1 MVHQII
7 IYTIIFLCSFG
18 FVSPFQKYAF
28 GTTKIQENCDLG
40 RYQTPFNFGAAIE
53 APLPSLKHKIA
64 DKYRGLEDAEREL
77 LVGEWAT
84 TFKQGI
90 ETDDITRKSSGYT
103 PNLSSSIELSRSLNL
118 NKIHLKQKLLQTKKE
133 LTLLSL
139 KSLLREDAATKL
151 SLIIDLHEAINL
163 HQILTK
169 RLSLNNRLDD
179 YYMSRR
185 NSGESNIEEELK
197 VRSDILVIKDQLL
210 ANSIK
215 RTSTLDELGIEA
227 EPSLPYFFNYPR
239 LQNFDSSCEFQ
250 TFELLVIEKQIDI
263 AQLELDELQ
272 DENNYSLNFT
282 ASVKSTRSGER
293 VTEEEASANIN
304 FVLPIG
310 DGGKRRSQQLAKTS
324 ELKSQTTKLR
334 DLKNSQLRSQN
345 TYKSKERLFF
355 SSLNSIQ
362 NDIRGINKRMDELNE
377 RKSLGQTV
385 FLEKSNLELEKSRL
399 AESNLRLMSDLHQE
413 WYKFLIDKISIN
425 TIQKDH

>member
-18 FVSPFQKYAF
+18 FVSSFQKHAF
-28 GTTKIQENCDLG
+28 GSEKIEENCDLD
-40 RYQTPFNFGAAIE
+40 RYQNPFNFGAAIE

-64 DKYRGLEDAEREL
+64 DKFRDLEDAEREL
-77 LVGEWAT
+77 LIGEWTT

-90 ETDDITRKSSGYT
+90 ETDNVTKSSSGYT

-118 NKIHLKQKLLQTKKE
+118 SKIHLKQKLLQTKKE

-139 KSLLREDAATKL
+139 KSLLRENAATKL
-151 SLIIDLHEAINL
+151 SLMIDLHEAINL
-163 HQILTK
+163 HQILTE
-169 RLSLNNRLDD
+169 RLILNNRLDD

-215 RTSTLDELGIEA
+215 RTSTLDELGIEV
-227 EPSLPYFFNYPR
+227 EPSLPYFFNYSR
-239 LQNFDSSCEFQ
+239 LQSFDSSCEFQ

-263 AQLELDELQ
+263 AELELNELQ

-282 ASVKSTRSGER
+282 VAVKSTRSGER
-293 VTEEEASANIN
+293 MTNEEASANIN
-304 FVLPIG
+304 FVLPIS
-310 DGGKRRSQQLAKTS
+310 DGGKQRSQQLAKTS

-334 DLKNSQLRSQN
+334 DLKNSQVRSQN
-345 TYKSKERLFF
+345 TYKSKEQLFF

-362 NDIRGINKRMDELNE
+362 NDMRGINKRMDELNE

-385 FLEKSNLELEKSRL
+385 FLERSNLELEKSRL